1 MDIRDGQL
9 RDNGAKTAK
18 KPYKKPGVQVYG
30 TLAQMT
36 GTTATNPAKKADP
49 SAPPSSG
56 RRT

>member
-1 MDIRDGQL
+1 MDIRDEQL
-9 RDNGAKTAK
+9 RNNGPKMAK

-36 GTTATNPAKKADP
+36 GTTATNPTKKADP
-49 SAPPSSG
+49 TSPPQTG